1 MGLSLYRMQT
11 EYTPLGLHHISD
23 ADISFLE
30 SFMLDEPSAVY
41 SLDSE
46 RLEEYL
52 EEGGGDWV
60 SPELL
65 AVLRKLLEEND
76 GDYID
81 LVLE

>member
-30 SFMLDEPSAVY
+30 SFMLDAQPVVY
-41 SLDSE
+41 SLDE
-46 RLEEYL
+46 ENLESYL
-52 EEGGGDWV
+52 KDSYEC

-65 AVLRKLLEEND
+65 AVLRKLLEENG

-81 LVLE
+81 LVVE